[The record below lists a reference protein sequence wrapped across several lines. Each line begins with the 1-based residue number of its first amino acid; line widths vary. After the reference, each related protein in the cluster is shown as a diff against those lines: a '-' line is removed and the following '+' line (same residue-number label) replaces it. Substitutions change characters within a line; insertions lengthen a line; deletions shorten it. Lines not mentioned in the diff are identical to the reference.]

1 MIPFRMHVDPAPAR
15 TNEVQDEHGQLEP
28 ATLILFN
35 AVLVDDPEIASS
47 SIFDQGAVL
56 EKAYCCYVKGG
67 ERVLA
72 TFVVIGILVTE
83 VVPPVLL
90 TWPTSWPTKLQLNIE
105 QVCGTF
111 GMQQCSGC
119 FRFHFF
125 KALYAAG
132 LAWLGYLSHKCPL
145 ESHVFHPWQNDKRS
159 RSMDNI
165 ILTDIMLF
173 FHLNWVMVWM
183 NFQQQFPCCW
193 QFWSI
198 VSQQFSL
205 LLLPLPLLLEARD
218 SQILIH
224 HQNRKADHDTEL
236 DPAETSETTS
246 IPNLEEA
253 TSFIRHDLPS
263 YVCMA
268 GHRDLG
274 LAAAQVLAW
283 G

>member
-119 FRFHFF
+119 FRFHFSR
-125 KALYAAG
+125 LCMLLG
-132 LAWLGYLSHKCPL
+132 WLGLGISHTNA
-145 ESHVFHPWQNDKRS
+145 PW
-159 RSMDNI
+159 
-165 ILTDIMLF
+165 
-173 FHLNWVMVWM
+173 
-183 NFQQQFPCCW
+183 
-193 QFWSI
+193 
-198 VSQQFSL
+198 
-205 LLLPLPLLLEARD
+205 
-218 SQILIH
+218 
-224 HQNRKADHDTEL
+224 
-236 DPAETSETTS
+236 
-246 IPNLEEA
+246 NL
-253 TSFIRHDLPS
+253 TSFI
-263 YVCMA
+263 
-268 GHRDLG
+268 LG
-274 LAAAQVLAW
+274 KMTSDQGAW
-283 G
+283 TTLF

>member
-56 EKAYCCYVKGG
+56 EKAYCCYVNGG

-132 LAWLGYLSHKCPL
+132 LAW
-145 ESHVFHPWQNDKRS
+145 F
-159 RSMDNI
+159 
-165 ILTDIMLF
+165 
-173 FHLNWVMVWM
+173 
-183 NFQQQFPCCW
+183 
-193 QFWSI
+193 
-198 VSQQFSL
+198 
-205 LLLPLPLLLEARD
+205 
-218 SQILIH
+218 
-224 HQNRKADHDTEL
+224 
-236 DPAETSETTS
+236 
-246 IPNLEEA
+246 
-253 TSFIRHDLPS
+253 
-263 YVCMA
+263 
-268 GHRDLG
+268 
-274 LAAAQVLAW
+274 VLAW
-283 G
+283 VSLHTTAASWTGSSAATAIATTCRSKGQSNPDSSLESEDNNTWVGSSNEWNYQYCSWLGGDLIY